1 MNDESLA
8 IHIEGLL
15 FALGKPLSRQD
26 ISTLTGADDAQI
38 ASAVRVL
45 ATQQGRGVVVVDDG
59 KMLELRVAPAVF
71 ELVQKVRR
79 DENSRD
85 IGRAGLEVVAAILYR
100 GPLTR
105 AEIDFIRGVNSSQ
118 ILRTLT
124 MRGLVRRITNPKDA
138 VQSSGRQSSFLYEA
152 TTELLSTMGA
162 THPRDL
168 PDFDLVRQKIAQL
181 EASYRNTHANES
193 PDI

>member
-1 MNDESLA
+1 MNDELLA
-8 IHIEGLL
+8 LQIEGLL
-15 FALGKPLSRQD
+15 FALGKPLSRLD
-26 ISTLTGADDAQI
+26 LATLTNADNERI
-38 ASAVRVL
+38 AAALQRL
-45 ATQQGRGVVVVDDG
+45 ATQTGRGVVVVDDG
-59 KMLELRVAPAVF
+59 TMLELRIAPEVA
-71 ELVQKVRR
+71 ELVQQVRR

-105 AEIDFIRGVNSSQ
+105 AEIDFIRGVNSTQ

-124 MRGLVRRITNPKDA
+124 IRGLVRRVANPKDRA
-138 VQSSGRQSSFLYEA
+138 LPTGRQGSFLYEA

-168 PDFDLVRQKIAQL
+168 PDFDAVRDKISKLEVAYKNAQ
-181 EASYRNTHANES
+181 AGG
-193 PDI
+193 PDEL